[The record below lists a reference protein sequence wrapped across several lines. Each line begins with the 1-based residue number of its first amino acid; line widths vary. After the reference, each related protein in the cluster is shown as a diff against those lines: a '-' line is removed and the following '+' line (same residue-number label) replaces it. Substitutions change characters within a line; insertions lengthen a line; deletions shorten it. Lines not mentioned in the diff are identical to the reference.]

1 VNLNATLI
9 AQTIVFF
16 VLVLFTMKLVWPP
29 IIRALDERAKRIAD
43 GLAAAE
49 KGKQDLA
56 SAQSRSADI
65 EKEARA
71 RAQELISAAEKRAA
85 AIIDEARQAAKLEGD
100 RIVAGARAEIE
111 QEASQLRDALRRQ
124 VASLAVAGAE
134 KILRREVDAKAHADI
149 LAELEREL

>member
-1 VNLNATLI
+1 MNLNATLI